1 MDTPSDG
8 TPPAADANADNKDDN
23 NNNNKKGVGGIK
35 NLGNTC
41 YMGAALQ
48 ALANV
53 TELSNFLI
61 QNEKRLPDTPIV
73 KEYVQ
78 MIKTILKL
86 RKTADPMELKAAIS
100 RKSPF
105 AEFAQHD
112 SQEFIQFFVNA
123 LHESLMGIL
132 RGVTQG
138 VSCDMYR
145 NDGTGGGAATASAG
159 AAQRD
164 DQNWR
169 NAIDHWRNEVLAP
182 KKGSAIYDLFAG
194 QSVSELRCPKCAY
207 SSKKYEL
214 FTMLSLQIPIPENAA
229 ISFRVISR
237 EEDPIKCS
245 CHEIRLPLAM
255 KLSKVKKIICRRRA
269 YISVS
274 KSMFIL
280 LNKNNKSYNEEFS
293 QKFNDAKTK
302 RSSESDEGS
311 DEDDDKDTSD
321 EDDDDEPSGEQR
333 LRDIPLDKIDIWC
346 FKRLFKDK
354 DEDGQ
359 GDRLICISLAQ
370 RFTGEKI
377 YSVDAPDADQLPFD
391 VPLISINHCLADF
404 VKPENIDASH
414 CTQCSNA
421 TPPPPAP
428 RTLVKQMSFMRLPD
442 ILIVSFK
449 RFIYDPVVQQHTK
462 QRVPVSF
469 PLDNFNPG
477 KYFSTDVPAALV
489 AQLPLYSCI
498 AVVTHLGMMMT
509 SGHYCSFV
517 RDGFTDNW
525 VFCNDEETLPAES
538 SMVDTRN
545 AYIVFYQRA
554 DSAAAQ

>member
-1 MDTPSDG
+1 MGTPSD
-8 TPPAADANADNKDDN
+8 TPPAADADIKDDN
-23 NNNNKKGVGGIK
+23 NNNKKEVGGIK

-53 TELSNFLI
+53 TALSNFLM
-61 QNEKRLPDTPIV
+61 QNENRLSNIQLV

-78 MIKTILKL
+78 MIKSILVL
-86 RKTADPMELKAAIS
+86 RQPAEPNELKEVVS
-100 RKSPF
+100 RKSTSF
-105 AEFAQHD
+105 IDFVQQD
-112 SQEFIQFFVNA
+112 CQEFIHFFVDA
-123 LHESLMGIL
+123 LHESMKGIL

-138 VSCDMYR
+138 VSSDMYR
-145 NDGTGGGAATASAG
+145 NDGAGDAAATASAG
-159 AAQRD
+159 ADQRD
-164 DQNWR
+164 DQIWR

-182 KKGSAIYDLFAG
+182 KKGSVIYDLFAG
-194 QSVSELRCPKCAY
+194 QSVSELRCPECTY
-207 SSKKYEL
+207 SSKTFEL
-214 FTMLSLQIPIPENAA
+214 FTMLSLQIPIPKNAA

-237 EEDPIKCS
+237 EEDPIKRS

-255 KLSKVKKIICRRRA
+255 KLGRVKKIIAKRA
-269 YISVS
+269 NINVS
-274 KSMFIL
+274 KVMFIT
-280 LNKNNKSYNEEFS
+280 LNKNNKNYNEEFS

-311 DEDDDKDTSD
+311 DEDDKAISD
-321 EDDDDEPSGEQR
+321 EDDDDEPSAEER
-333 LRDIPLDKIDIWC
+333 LRDIPLDIIDIWC

-370 RFTGEKI
+370 RFADEKI
-377 YSVDAPDADQLPFD
+377 YSVDAPDAGQLLFD

-404 VKPENIDASH
+404 IKPEDIEGSH
-414 CTQCSNA
+414 CAQCSNA
-421 TPPPPAP
+421 TPPPPVP
-428 RTLVKQMSFMRLPD
+428 RTLVKQLSFMRLPD
-442 ILIVSFK
+442 ILIICFK
-449 RFIYDPVVQQHTK
+449 RFIYEPFERQYIKQH
-462 QRVPVSF
+462 VPVSF

-498 AVVTHLGMMMT
+498 AVVTHHGAMT
-509 SGHYCSFV
+509 HGHYCSYV

-525 VFCNDEETLPAES
+525 VFCDDAKTLPAES
-538 SMVDTRN
+538 SMVDKRN

-554 DSAAAQ
+554 TSAAAQ

>member
-1 MDTPSDG
+1 MG
-8 TPPAADANADNKDDN
+8 TPPKADD
-23 NNNNKKGVGGIK
+23 KKKELGGIL
-35 NLGNTC
+35 NIGNTC

-53 TELSNFLI
+53 TALSNFLM
-61 QNEKRLPDTPIV
+61 QNENRLSNMSNIQLV

-78 MIKTILKL
+78 MIKSILVL
-86 RKTADPMELKAAIS
+86 RQPAEPNELKEVVS
-100 RKSPF
+100 RMSTSF
-105 AEFAQHD
+105 IDFVQYD
-112 SQEFIQFFVNA
+112 CQEFIHFFVDA
-123 LHESLMGIL
+123 LHESMKGIL

-145 NDGTGGGAATASAG
+145 NDGAGDAAATASAG
-159 AAQRD
+159 AAQHD

-182 KKGSAIYDLFAG
+182 KKGSVIYDLFAG
-194 QSVSELRCPKCAY
+194 QFVSELRCPECTY
-207 SSKKYEL
+207 SSKTFEL
-214 FTMLSLQIPIPENAA
+214 FTMLSLQIPIPENTA

-245 CHEIRLPLAM
+245 CHEICLPLAM
-255 KLSKVKKIICRRRA
+255 KLSKVKKIICRRA

-274 KSMFIL
+274 KAMFIV

-293 QKFNDAKTK
+293 QMFNDATT
-302 RSSESDEGS
+302 RNTDSSENEEESDDEDEDDF
-311 DEDDDKDTSD
+311 DEDDDEEPSD
-321 EDDDDEPSGEQR
+321 EET

-346 FKRLFKDK
+346 FMRLFKDK

-370 RFTGEKI
+370 RFTDESHYIVG
-377 YSVDAPDADQLPFD
+377 AANAAQLPND

-404 VKPENIDASH
+404 VKPEDIEGSH
-414 CTQCSNA
+414 CAQCSNA
-421 TPPPPAP
+421 SPPPSAP
-428 RTLVKQMSFMRLPD
+428 PTLVKQLSFMRLPD
-442 ILIVSFK
+442 ILIVCFK
-449 RFIYDPVVQQHTK
+449 RFIFDPAVKDYTK
-462 QRVPVSF
+462 QHVPVSF

-498 AVVTHLGMMMT
+498 AVVTHHGQMT
-509 SGHYCSFV
+509 HGHYCSYV

-525 VFCNDEETLPAES
+525 VFCDDAKTLPAES
-538 SMVDTRN
+538 SMVDKRN

-554 DSAAAQ
+554 TSAAAQ